1 MGTQAFEHEEGK
13 NNSSLSWLIQDYH
26 LCIWHTVNI
35 HYRYWFYDT
44 FHMGVTQPASMRISL
59 CVDLSNIYMKKWEV
73 MMWDTCWEMLLCVPR
88 LDNWSLHLLL
98 LPNICSH
105 YSCPGCVFSSPH
117 CQGDIF
123 AHVNAVKLRRA
134 GIWVQLSQKLICPLP
149 SQSKLIQ
156 VIMMVTYF
164 LFPNSVHS
172 KIKTKTFSVCSQC
185 LCVMFLF
192 AYSWPDSLHI
202 CCEKFPL
209 PNLISD
215 LFMF

>member
-1 MGTQAFEHEEGK
+1 
-13 NNSSLSWLIQDYH
+13 
-26 LCIWHTVNI
+26 
-35 HYRYWFYDT
+35 
-44 FHMGVTQPASMRISL
+44 MGVTQPASMRISL

-215 LFMF
+215 LFMC